1 MNVLDHFSVPYLGLK
16 NGIHQINF
24 EVDDSFFLT
33 FENSYVEG
41 GKLKVEMSLDKRS
54 DLAVA
59 DFIFDGNVRVTC
71 DRCLQS
77 FDHPI
82 EGDSKLHIK
91 IGLQDPDQD
100 EVLFIDQETSSI
112 NFASYIYE
120 CICLLLPMSITHED
134 IDDCD
139 PEMIAKLNKTNDDA
153 TKNDIWN
160 SLKGLDLE

>member
-16 NGIHQINF
+16 NGIHQITF
-24 EVDDSFFLT
+24 EVDDSFFHA

-41 GKLKVEMSLDKRS
+41 GKLKVELSLDKRP

-59 DFIFDGNVRVTC
+59 DFIFDGEVRVNC

-77 FDHPI
+77 FDYPI
-82 EGDSKLHIK
+82 AGDAKLHVK
-91 IGLQDPDQD
+91 VGSQDPDQD
-100 EVLFIDQETSSI
+100 EVLFIDQETSII

-134 IDDCD
+134 IEDCD
-139 PEMIAKLNKTNDDA
+139 PVMIAKLNKTNNDA
-153 TKNDIWN
+153 ANNDVWN